1 MRYGSYEMVENY
13 LECCSELM
21 RIYNISQ
28 KEHLHDADE
37 PFREFRRLDCFA
49 SDEIAKSLVHIRDLF
64 KQLKGMA
71 RDKDAFI
78 QACKQSVELVQVGGE
93 KLPFSQ
99 LVADATE

>member
-49 SDEIAKSLVHIRDLF
+49 SEELAKSLVRLHGLF
-64 KQLKGMA
+64 RLLREMVADKG
-71 RDKDAFI
+71 AFT
-78 QACKQSVELVQVGGE
+78 QACEHSEFRIWLGDE

-99 LVADATE
+99 IVLDVTE

>member
-1 MRYGSYEMVENY
+1 MHEVVDNY

-28 KEHLHDADE
+28 KDHLHDANE
-37 PFREFRRLDCFA
+37 PFCEFRRLDFA
-49 SDEIAKSLVHIRDLF
+49 SEEHAKSLAHLRDLF